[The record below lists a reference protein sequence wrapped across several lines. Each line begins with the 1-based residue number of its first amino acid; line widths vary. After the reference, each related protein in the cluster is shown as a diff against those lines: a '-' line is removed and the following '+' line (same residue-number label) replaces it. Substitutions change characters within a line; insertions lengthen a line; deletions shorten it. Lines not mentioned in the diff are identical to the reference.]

1 MTVVDVS
8 EADFDVEVIERSRTT
23 PVVVDFWASWCGP
36 CRALTP
42 LLEEAAA
49 AREGAVVLA
58 KVDTDANQSLAQAF
72 GIQGIPA
79 VKAFRDGAVVD
90 EFVGAQPRPVVQRF
104 FDTLVP
110 SEAELLAAAGDESSL
125 RAALALEP
133 SRADAAVPL
142 ARILIARDEPD
153 GALAALESVENS
165 FEADGLRARIR
176 LSETG
181 AGTPPGRRA
190 VADRGRARSPRS
202 RRSAGPRDAP
212 EARRGALLS
221 GPRFVCT
228 AADNPRRWF
237 PPAASSPTST
247 STRSTRRSSCAGTPS
262 CAGCR

>member
-176 LSETG
+176 LSEIG
-181 AGTPPGRRA
+181 A
-190 VADRGRARSPRS
+190 
-202 RRSAGPRDAP
+202 
-212 EARRGALLS
+212 
-221 GPRFVCT
+221 CT
-228 AADNPRRWF
+228 AAIAALDAGDDEQAFELLLAALPQDDVRLLIVGELDRRG
-237 PPAASSPTST
+237 PADPLV
-247 STRSTRRSSCAGTPS
+247 RETRRRLA
-262 CAGCR
+262 AALY